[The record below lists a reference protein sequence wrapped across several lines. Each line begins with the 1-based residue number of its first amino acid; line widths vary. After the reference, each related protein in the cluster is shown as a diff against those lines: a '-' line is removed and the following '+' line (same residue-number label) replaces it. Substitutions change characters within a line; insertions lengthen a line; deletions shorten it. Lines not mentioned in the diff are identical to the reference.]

1 MKKFTCKVCTLGV
14 TITGQQ
20 TVAAWARQLSIDPK
34 SVVRHIAHGDRSGA
48 TSSAPDTGTEESS
61 DGSKSITKRLNR
73 AVTLQDARDWV
84 ASSGDNPDDYKL
96 RVYSTAYGVDMW
108 SNHMSATPDPR
119 RRGTIQIDLPAL
131 YAEVAKTK
139 RAPEPVGTRERT
151 VVICW
156 ADIQTGKVDRLGDT
170 KALLIRLDQKR
181 VALEKYL
188 RDADATHHVIADV
201 GDIVEGFDNV
211 ASQVTT
217 NDLSLMDQVDV
228 AATEF
233 WKTIRLSAKYA
244 PTDVLSIPSNHA
256 QWRRG
261 KGLAGKPGDD
271 WGLHISKRLEALNE
285 EARLPLTFHRPGEW
299 DETLTLDIRGTI
311 LGLAHGHQAGSP
323 DRVTAWWTKMTHA
336 GVMDCDILLQG
347 HFHHLRI
354 EPSGK
359 SPRTHRSRWR
369 IQAPT
374 LDNGSAWV
382 NNLMGEDGEPGLLVF
397 QIGDDGFDLSSLA
410 IL

>member
-20 TVAAWARQLSIDPK
+20 TVSAWARQLGIDPK
-34 SVVRHIAHGDRSGA
+34 SVDRHIAHGDRNGA
-48 TSSAPDTGTEESS
+48 TSSAPAEMSEESS
-61 DGSKSITKRLNR
+61 DGSRSVIAAIRYR
-73 AVTLQDARDWV
+73 PVTLQDARDWIT
-84 ASSGDNPDDYKL
+84 SSGDNPDDYRL
-96 RVYSTAYGVDMW
+96 SIRAIAYGADLF
-108 SNHMSATPDPR
+108 SNRMSATPDLAR
-119 RRGTIQIDLPAL
+119 KTKADQIDLPAL

-188 RDADATHHVIADV
+188 RDANATHHVIADV

-299 DETLTLDIRGTI
+299 D
-311 LGLAHGHQAGSP
+311 
-323 DRVTAWWTKMTHA
+323 
-336 GVMDCDILLQG
+336 
-347 HFHHLRI
+347 
-354 EPSGK
+354 
-359 SPRTHRSRWR
+359 
-369 IQAPT
+369 
-374 LDNGSAWV
+374 
-382 NNLMGEDGEPGLLVF
+382 
-397 QIGDDGFDLSSLA
+397 
-410 IL
+410 